1 MSFGSF
7 RSLFDQCL
15 IWIDHL
21 LMIALCVNG
30 FSGFQEFIINN
41 TALVPPDTKH
51 DISSEAIWSWC
62 WKVWLRRVQPWFS
75 PLRAFKINPL
85 FVTSQNSVQKL
96 LSSLSLKQYFTS
108 DFAMEICRSLK
119 LCGTRLPILLIFP
132 FARKR
137 LLVLSCDTFNA
148 SANCCWV
155 WVRSSSS
162 AACIPHLRTLWST
175 RERTL
180 FHIEIA
186 ILKLSKPC
194 LTFSN
199 QWSMSTISKLWL
211 SAAFSFWLNKK
222 SNAGCKCSFS
232 GTNFDMISGRYN
244 TDAIV

>member
-132 FARKR
+132 LLANACWFFLVTHLMLLPIAVEFEFGHHPVPSAFLIFA
-137 LLVLSCDTFNA
+137 LCGLPECPLSLTF
-148 SANCCWV
+148 
-155 WVRSSSS
+155 
-162 AACIPHLRTLWST
+162 
-175 RERTL
+175 
-180 FHIEIA
+180 
-186 ILKLSKPC
+186 KLPFLNC
-194 LTFSN
+194 LTCPN
-199 QWSMSTISKLWL
+199 QWSVFTTNKWWL
-211 SAAFSFWLNKK
+211 SAAFF
-222 SNAGCKCSFS
+222 F
-232 GTNFDMISGRYN
+232 Y
-244 TDAIV
+244 